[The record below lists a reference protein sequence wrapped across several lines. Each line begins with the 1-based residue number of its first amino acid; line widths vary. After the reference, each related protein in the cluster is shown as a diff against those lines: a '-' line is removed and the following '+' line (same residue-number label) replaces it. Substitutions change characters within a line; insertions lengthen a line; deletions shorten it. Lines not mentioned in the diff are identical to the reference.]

1 MAKTSKK
8 MTESELKAVIDAQ
21 IRNAAGYMSGELS
34 EQRRKAL
41 EYYLGEP
48 FGNEVDGRSQ
58 VVSTDVQDTIEWI
71 LPDLIEMF
79 AASDEAVRFEPVSA
93 EDEAAAEQET
103 DYINHIFYQKN
114 NGFLTLYTWFKD
126 ALLQKNGYV
135 KSFWEVTEKK
145 TREAYENLDD
155 AQFFM
160 LMQDEELELKEHTEK
175 EVIIQSEMGEQIT
188 KTHDAV
194 FTRTKKKGQARVVAV
209 PPEEIGIIRS
219 HNSIM
224 LNDVAFMYHR
234 SDKIVSEL
242 LEMGYDSKLVES
254 IPTANPM
261 DTEEKQARNN
271 LNDEQDFRQD
281 NLDKSMRRVTVYEC
295 YCYVDYNQDG
305 IAELRKVTKAGNVIL
320 DNEEIDSIPF
330 HAITPNILCHK
341 HYGLSIADAI
351 MDLQKIKSTVWRQM
365 LDNMYYINN
374 ARTIVNQNI
383 VEIDDL
389 LVSRPGGIIRT
400 DGNPME
406 AIAPF
411 PVQPIGQS
419 AFPLIEYIDKVREGR
434 TGVSNMTTGL
444 DPNVLNNNKGD
455 QSIARM
461 MTAAQKRV
469 ALIGRVLAETGVK
482 SLFHHLHELVCKHQD
497 KADVVKLR
505 NNWVEVNPAEW
516 RERDNMTVHV
526 GLGTG
531 DRDKL
536 TNALMAIMNIQE
548 KVVAANGLDVLVSK
562 KNLYKTAV
570 DFAKFV
576 GLKQPDLYFQNPESP
591 EAMKA
596 QEDRAKQAEM
606 AMLNDPNNKL
616 IAVQEQTVQLERQR
630 LAVEYENKI
639 AEMREKYEKRVDE
652 MAVKIT
658 ELELKYQTNVPG
670 SLV

>member
-1 MAKTSKK
+1 MAKTSKA
-8 MTESELKAVIDAQ
+8 MTESELTAVIDAQ

-41 EYYLGEP
+41 DYYLSEP

-58 VVSTDVQDTIEWI
+58 VVSSDVQDVIEWI
-71 LPDLIEMF
+71 LPDLIDMF

-93 EDEAAAEQET
+93 EDEAAAQQET
-103 DYINHIFYQKN
+103 DYINHVFYQKN
-114 NGFLTLYTWFKD
+114 NGFLTLYTWVKD

-145 TREAYENLDD
+145 TQESYENLSDE
-155 AQFFM
+155 QFFM
-160 LMQDEELELKEHTEK
+160 LMQNEDLELKQHTEN
-175 EVIIQSEMGEQIT
+175 EIIAQTEQGEQAV

-194 FTRTKKKGQARVVAV
+194 FIRTKKKGQARVVAV

-224 LNDVAFMYHR
+224 LDDVAFMYQR
-234 SDKIVSEL
+234 SDKTVSEL
-242 LEMGYDSKLVES
+242 LEMGYDRKLVES
-254 IPTANPM
+254 IPTASPM

-271 LNDEQDFRQD
+271 LNDEQDFRPD

-295 YCYVDYNQDG
+295 YCYVDYDQDG

-320 DNEEIDSIPF
+320 DNEPIDSIPF
-330 HAITPNILCHK
+330 HAITPNILTHK
-341 HYGLSIADAI
+341 HFGLSIADAI
-351 MDLQKIKSTVWRQM
+351 MDLQLIKSTIWRQM

-374 ARTIVNQNI
+374 ARTIVNQNL

-419 AFPLIEYIDKVREGR
+419 AFPLIEYVDKVREGR
-434 TGVSNMTTGL
+434 TGVSSMTTGL

-455 QSIARM
+455 ASMQRM

-482 SLFHHLHELVCKHQD
+482 SLFRHLHELICKHQD

-505 NNWVEVNPAEW
+505 NQWVEVNPTEW
-516 RERDNMTVHV
+516 RERDAMTVHV

-536 TNALMAIMNIQE
+536 TNALMGIMNIQE
-548 KVVAANGLDVLVSK
+548 KIVASNGLDVLVSK
-562 KNLYKTAV
+562 KNLYKAAI
-570 DFAKFV
+570 DFAKFA
-576 GLKQPDLYFQNPESP
+576 GLKQPDLYFQDPDSP
-591 EAMKA
+591 EAK
-596 QEDRAKQAEM
+596 QTEEQRTKQAQI
-606 AMLNDPNNKL
+606 AMENDPNNKL
-616 IAVQEQTVQLERQR
+616 IAIQEQTVQLERQR
-630 LAVEYENKI
+630 LAADYENKI
-639 AEMREKYEKRVDE
+639 AEMREKYDKRVDDL
-652 MAVKIT
+652 AVKIT

-670 SLV
+670 GLV